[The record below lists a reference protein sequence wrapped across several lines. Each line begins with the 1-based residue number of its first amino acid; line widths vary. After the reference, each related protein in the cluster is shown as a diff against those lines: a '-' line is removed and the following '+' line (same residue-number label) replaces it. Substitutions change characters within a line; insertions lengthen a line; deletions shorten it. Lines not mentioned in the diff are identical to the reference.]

1 MLGLQ
6 LPTDPRWAALA
17 RGNLKALLNDHA
29 HCEQK
34 AASNAMNLI
43 VAYPE
48 HNELVRT
55 MTEIAQEEMVHF
67 GQVHAL
73 MVARGWVLGPQRKDD
88 YVNELMLFMRKGRD
102 RETTL
107 LERLLFAA
115 MIEARSCE
123 RFKMLSETLDDTE
136 LSTFYY
142 DLMASEARHYVTFLD
157 LARKLCPSHD
167 VDARWDEWLAYEAN
181 IMKRYS
187 ASERI
192 HG

>member
-6 LPTDPRWAALA
+6 LLTDPHWAALA
-17 RGNLKALLNDHA
+17 KSNLQALLNDHA

-34 AASNAMNLI
+34 AASNALNLI

-48 HNELVRT
+48 HNELVKT
-55 MTEIAQEEMVHF
+55 MTEVAQEEMAHF

-73 MVARGWVLGPQRKDD
+73 MLARGWVLGPQRKDN
-88 YVNELMLFMRKGRD
+88 YVNELMQFMRKGRD

-123 RFKMLSETLDDTE
+123 RFKMLSETLAEPE

-157 LARKLCPSHD
+157 LARKLCSNHD
-167 VDARWDEWLAYEAN
+167 VDSRWEEWLAYEAT
-181 IMKRYS
+181 IMQRYS